1 MTLEGHPSLPGPE
14 GIGATLRTAR
24 LAQGLSLFALAHEL
38 NLSVQILEAVELEA
52 WDRLPEGR
60 ERPHTRQIA
69 ERLGVD
75 LGSFP
80 DQWRQ
85 LPGVQDQEP
94 PDPRQE
100 SIERILMS
108 ALTVGSVG
116 LLLWLVVPGRSL
128 RQGRVQPQQGEVH
141 TGPSPWV
148 QKDPASS
155 FPVVGEVL
163 PEAPLNEEGIL
174 VSMRALDACEAVI
187 QGPEALG
194 QTSAS
199 PSAIQHR
206 SLRVSEP
213 WHLRVKGPFTL
224 SLDNA
229 GVVALEVAGRRI
241 RHGRNVGEAWTGR
254 FEANGEWDVP
264 PPPEPLSPPTAPET
278 DQSVQEL
285 EKP

>member
-1 MTLEGHPSLPGPE
+1 MTQDPGQAAPPGPE
-14 GIGATLRTAR
+14 GIGAALRAAR
-24 LAQGLSLFALAHEL
+24 LDQGLSLFALAHEL
-38 NLSVQILEAVELEA
+38 NLSVQILEAVERED
-52 WDRLPEGR
+52 WERLPEGR
-60 ERPHTRQIA
+60 ERPHTRQVA

-75 LGSFP
+75 LGTFP
-80 DQWRQ
+80 EQWRQ

-100 SIERILMS
+100 SMERMLMS

-128 RQGRVQPQQGEVH
+128 RQGRVQPAQGELH

-148 QKDPASS
+148 QKDPASP

-163 PEAPLNEEGIL
+163 PEAPLNEEGVL
-174 VSMRALDACEAVI
+174 VSMRALDACEAEI
-187 QGPEALG
+187 QGPEAPG
-194 QTSAS
+194 QA
-199 PSAIQHR
+199 PAPVQHR

-213 WHLRVKGPFTL
+213 WHLRVKGPFTI

-241 RHGRNVGEAWTGR
+241 RHGRNVGETWTGH
-254 FEANGEWDVP
+254 FQQNGDWDVP
-264 PPPEPLSPPTAPET
+264 PAPVPLNPPTAPET
-278 DQSVQEL
+278 DQTVQDMEQ
-285 EKP
+285 P